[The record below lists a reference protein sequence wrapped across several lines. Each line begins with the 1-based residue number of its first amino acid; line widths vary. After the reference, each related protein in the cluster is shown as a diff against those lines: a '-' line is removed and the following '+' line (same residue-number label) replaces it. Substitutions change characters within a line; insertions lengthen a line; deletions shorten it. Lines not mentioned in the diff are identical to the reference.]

1 MADDTKVGIKVGVDG
16 KDKFVTDMHETAQA
30 MGEVSEAASGLEQSA
45 STADSALNTMADE
58 SAGSSSTFQ
67 KNLMTAI
74 DVVVTGLAGLAAAAL
89 EINARII
96 AIVNEVAEKGAGI
109 AEGAAK
115 LDMGTQAYQEW
126 DYILEKSSSSMAKAS
141 TAIQNLTMASRN
153 ASDDQTAAF
162 EKIGLGMETVSR
174 MSPEDLFS
182 AVVSG
187 LQNIEDAGERAATA
201 NELFGSSW
209 KSLGTLLSSSTD
221 ETEALRQK
229 AHDLGI
235 VMSDEMVQGSVDYQE
250 SLEDLQ
256 DVAEGIQNVF
266 SAEMLGTVSELRT
279 ALVDLLTNVDWAE
292 LAKGLGEIVQ
302 PASEFVNKL
311 IIPLATYSINAA
323 ITSLRD
329 LITIVKELKAVL
341 RGEKT
346 IGEMFQDFQNLAN
359 PTTPEAIFAD
369 APEQAQEI
377 EQLATALKDFQG
389 ALIDTTGLDFDVD
402 PNVEQM
408 DRFLSQVDEY
418 IQKTAEANGDAG
430 MASENTQAWAQSVRE
445 LAAAAATYALE
456 NPEAWGNDELRA
468 AFLND
473 LTSLTAA
480 YQNMQQVLSQTP
492 EISAEDQLAAAEQAA
507 SGLDAAAETLATNSE
522 TLLQTFPETAGQIV
536 SDFEAG
542 ASSMSQ
548 AAAAAVSDTNDAMAS
563 NMETLKSNAYIW
575 GSDMMSS
582 LAKGILEGAVDYVV
596 PAIESVA
603 SDIDSYIGFSE
614 PERGPLSDFH
624 TFAPDMMALFASG
637 IRDNENL
644 LSSAIGQTFDLWPL
658 ISAAQSG
665 GRTLNYGGVNVVI
678 NATESQSAEDLYEV
692 FSHRLAQDVADREA
706 VFSS

>member
-45 STADSALNTMADE
+45 GTADSALKTMADE

-67 KNLMTAI
+67 NNLTAAI
-74 DVVVTGLAGLAAAAL
+74 GVVAAGLAALAAAAL

-162 EKIGLGMETVSR
+162 EKIGFGMETVSR

-201 NELFGSSW
+201 NDLFGSSW

-229 AHDLGI
+229 AHDLGV
-235 VMSDEMVQGSVDYQE
+235 VMSDEMVQGSVDYQQ

-266 SAEMLGTVSELRT
+266 SAEMLGTVSELRS

-302 PASEFVNKL
+302 PASEFINNL
-311 IIPLATYSINAA
+311 IIPLATYSLNAA
-323 ITSLRD
+323 ITSLSD
-329 LITIVKELKAVL
+329 LITIVKEL
-341 RGEKT
+341 EKT
-346 IGEMFQDFQNLAN
+346 FSGEQSFGEMLQNFQNYSN

-369 APEQAQEI
+369 APQQAQEI
-377 EQLATALKDFQG
+377 EQLATALKDFQS
-389 ALIDTTGLDFDVD
+389 ALTDTTGLDFDVD
-402 PNVEQM
+402 PNVEQLEY
-408 DRFLSQVDEY
+408 FLGLVDEY
-418 IQKTAEANGDAG
+418 IQKTAEANGDAD
-430 MASENTQAWAQSVRE
+430 MASENTKAWAQSVRE

-473 LTSLTAA
+473 LTNLTAA

-522 TLLQTFPETAGQIV
+522 TLLRTFPETAGQIV

-563 NMETLKSNAYIW
+563 NMETLKNNAYIW

-603 SDIDSYIGFSE
+603 SDIDAYIGFSE